1 MYGDSMKRA
10 WFYLLAETVGLIV
23 ACIGVFMVHTSLG
36 LIATGVAIV
45 AMVEARA

>member
-10 WFYLLAETVGLIV
+10 WFYLLAETVGLII
-23 ACIGVFMVHTSLG
+23 ACTGFFMVHTSLG
-36 LIATGVAIV
+36 LIASGLAIV